1 MKRQLAYLCLG
12 AGVAALAGCSPNNPQ
27 TTDAA
32 HAPAQ
37 VASSGSTAG
46 SMEDTYTPAGEP
58 GTLPATMD
66 MLKHAIAYQSATGHG
81 DQTFAFAR
89 YLASALESAGFARS
103 DIEIVPVDGID
114 KSAALVLKYPGTSD
128 AKPILIN
135 GHMDVVA
142 ADADR
147 WTHPPFE
154 LAQEGD
160 YLYGRGVA
168 DMKNEVVALVQTL
181 MRLKKDGYKPVRGLV
196 VVLTGDE
203 ETDFASARMLAPK
216 YKDVEYVID
225 AEGGAGTYSDDL
237 KPELYRI
244 GAAEKLNV
252 DYLLTATG
260 PGGHS
265 SAPLHNNPLYT
276 LSRALAKVEQ
286 YQFPVTYNE
295 ITLASFKG
303 LGEHMQGPLGDAMK
317 AFAAN
322 PKDAK
327 AAATLSAEPAYVGQ
341 LRTTCVGTTMESG
354 HALNAVPKLANANI
368 NCRVWPGVSPDTIK
382 AELTRVIDDPAVNI
396 AIQDPQPVV
405 SQASPIMPKLFDT
418 ITATIHER
426 FPNVDVVPA
435 QGAGASDNQFFRNE
449 GLPAY
454 GVSPFFA
461 KPGDSRAHGI
471 DERVLAGEFQPALDF
486 WHSLLQKIT
495 RE

>member
-1 MKRQLAYLCLG
+1 MKKQLAYVCMGVGLALLAACSSGTQEAPG
-12 AGVAALAGCSPNNPQ
+12 ATGPAG
-27 TTDAA
+27 A
-32 HAPAQ
+32 
-37 VASSGSTAG
+37 ASSASASPQPDATA
-46 SMEDTYTPAGEP
+46 TANP
-58 GTLPATMD
+58 GTLPATMA
-66 MLKHAIAYQSATGHG
+66 MLTRSIAFQSATGHG
-81 DQTFAFAR
+81 DQTLAYAN
-89 YLASALESAGFARS
+89 YLASALESAGFAKS
-103 DIEIVPVDGID
+103 DIEVVPIDGVD
-114 KSAALVLKYPGTSD
+114 KSGALVLQWKGSGD

-135 GHMDVVA
+135 AHMDVVA

-154 LAQEGD
+154 LAKEGD

-168 DMKNEVVALVQTL
+168 DMKNEVVVLVQTL
-181 MRLKKDGYKPVRGLV
+181 MRLKKEGYTPQRGLI

-203 ETDFASARMLAPK
+203 ETDFASARTLAPK
-216 YKDVEYVID
+216 FKDVEYVLD
-225 AEGGAGTYSDDL
+225 AEGGGGTYSDDL

-303 LGEHMQGPLGDAMK
+303 LGEHMEGPLGAAMK

-327 AAATLSAEPAYVGQ
+327 AAATLSDDPAYVGQ

-368 NCRVWPGVSPDTIK
+368 NCRVWPGVSPEDIK
-382 AELTRVIDDPAVNI
+382 AELTKVIDDPAVKI
-396 AIQDPQPVV
+396 TIQDPQPVV
-405 SQASPIMPKLFDT
+405 SQASPIMPELFDV
-418 ITATIHER
+418 IAATIHER
-426 FPNVDVVPA
+426 FPGVDVVPS

-454 GVSPFFA
+454 GVTPFFA
-461 KPGDSRAHGI
+461 KPNDNRAHGI
-471 DERVLAGEFQPALDF
+471 DERILAGEFQPALDF
-486 WHSLLQKIT
+486 WYGLLQKIT
-495 RE
+495 TSH

>member
-1 MKRQLAYLCLG
+1 MKMKRIAYLCMG
-12 AGVAALAGCSPNNPQ
+12 AGLVAVAACSSN
-27 TTDAA
+27 
-32 HAPAQ
+32 APD
-37 VASSGSTAG
+37 VPESSG
-46 SMEDTYTPAGEP
+46 TPAGTASAPSTTASTEKP

-66 MLKHAIAYQSATGHG
+66 MLARAIAFQSATGHG
-81 DQTFAFAR
+81 DQTIALAH
-89 YLASALESAGFARS
+89 YLAEQLESAGFAKS
-103 DIEIVPVDGID
+103 DLEVVPINGID
-114 KSAALVLKYPGTSD
+114 KSAALVLNWKGSTN

-154 LAQEGD
+154 LAKEGE

-168 DMKNEVVALVQTL
+168 DMKNEIVVLVQTL
-181 MRLKKDGYKPVRGLV
+181 MRLKQEGFTPERGLI

-203 ETDFASARMLAPK
+203 ETDFASARTLAPK

-265 SAPLHNNPLYT
+265 STPLHNNPLYT
-276 LSRALAKVEQ
+276 LANALGRVQQ
-286 YQFPVTYNE
+286 YEFPVTYNE
-295 ITLASFKG
+295 ITLAAFKG
-303 LGEHMQGPLGDAMK
+303 LGEHVTGSLGEAMK

-327 AAATLSAEPAYVGQ
+327 AAATLSADPAYVGQ

-354 HALNAVPKLANANI
+354 HALNAVPKQANANI
-368 NCRVWPGVSPDTIK
+368 NCRVWPGVSPEAIK
-382 AELTRVIDDPAVNI
+382 AELTKVINDPAVKI
-396 AIQDPQPVV
+396 TIQDPQPVV
-405 SQASPIMPKLFDT
+405 SQASPIMPELFAAV
-418 ITATIHER
+418 TATIHER
-426 FPNVDVVPA
+426 FPGVDVVPS

-454 GVSPFFA
+454 GVSPFFS
-461 KPGDSRAHGI
+461 KPNDSRAHGI

-486 WHSLLQKIT
+486 WYGLLKKIT
-495 RE
+495 TQQ

>member
-1 MKRQLAYLCLG
+1 MKMRRIAYLCMG
-12 AGVAALAGCSPNNPQ
+12 AGLVAVAACSSN
-27 TTDAA
+27 
-32 HAPAQ
+32 APD
-37 VASSGSTAG
+37 VPESSG
-46 SMEDTYTPAGEP
+46 TPAGTASAPSTTASTEKP

-66 MLKHAIAYQSATGHG
+66 MLARAIAFQSATGHG
-81 DQTFAFAR
+81 DQTIALAH
-89 YLASALESAGFARS
+89 YLAEQLESAGFAKS
-103 DIEIVPVDGID
+103 DLEVVPINGID
-114 KSAALVLKYPGTSD
+114 KSAALVLNWKGSTN

-154 LAQEGD
+154 LAKEGE

-168 DMKNEVVALVQTL
+168 DMKNEIVVLVQTL
-181 MRLKKDGYKPVRGLV
+181 MRLKQEGFTPERGLI

-203 ETDFASARMLAPK
+203 ETDFASARTLAPK

-265 SAPLHNNPLYT
+265 STPLHNNPLYT
-276 LSRALAKVEQ
+276 LANALGRVQQ
-286 YQFPVTYNE
+286 YEFPVTYNE
-295 ITLASFKG
+295 ITLAAFKG
-303 LGEHMQGPLGDAMK
+303 LGEHVTGSLGEAMK

-327 AAATLSAEPAYVGQ
+327 AAATLSADPAYVGQ

-354 HALNAVPKLANANI
+354 HALNAVPKQANANI
-368 NCRVWPGVSPDTIK
+368 NCRVWPGVSPEAIK
-382 AELTRVIDDPAVNI
+382 AELTKVINDPAVTI
-396 AIQDPQPVV
+396 TIQDPQPVV
-405 SQASPIMPKLFDT
+405 SQASPIMPELFAA

-426 FPNVDVVPA
+426 FPGVDVVPS

-454 GVSPFFA
+454 GVSPFFS
-461 KPGDSRAHGI
+461 KPNDSRAHGI

-486 WHSLLQKIT
+486 WYGLLKKIT
-495 RE
+495 TQQ

>member
-1 MKRQLAYLCLG
+1 MKRLSYLCMG
-12 AGVAALAGCSPNNPQ
+12 AGMGLMAAC
-27 TTDAA
+27 
-32 HAPAQ
+32 
-37 VASSGSTAG
+37 SSGNPEATSGPAAASTAVKTAG
-46 SMEDTYTPAGEP
+46 SSAEP

-66 MLKHAIAYQSATGHG
+66 MLARAIAFQSATGHG
-81 DQTFAFAR
+81 DQTIAFAH
-89 YLASALESAGFARS
+89 YLANELESAGFAKS
-103 DIEIVPVDGID
+103 DIEVVPVDGID
-114 KSAALVLKYPGTSD
+114 KSAALVLHYAGSTD

-135 GHMDVVA
+135 AHMDVVA

-154 LAQEGD
+154 LAKEGE

-168 DMKNEVVALVQTL
+168 DMKNEVVVLVQTL
-181 MRLKKDGYKPVRGLV
+181 MRLKQEGFKPERGLIV
-196 VVLTGDE
+196 LLTGDE
-203 ETDFASARMLAPK
+203 ETDFASARTLAPK

-237 KPELYRI
+237 QPELYRI

-276 LSRALAKVEQ
+276 LANALGRVQQ
-286 YQFPVTYNE
+286 YQFPVTYNQ
-295 ITLASFKG
+295 ITLAAFKG
-303 LGEHMQGPLGDAMK
+303 LGEHVAGPLGEAMK

-327 AAATLSAEPAYVGQ
+327 AAATLSADPAYVGQ

-354 HALNAVPKLANANI
+354 HALNAVPKQANANI
-368 NCRVWPGVSPDTIK
+368 NCRVWPGVSPDAIK
-382 AELTRVIDDPAVNI
+382 AELTKVINDPAVTI
-396 AIQDPQPVV
+396 TIQDPQPVV
-405 SQASPIMPKLFDT
+405 SQASPIMPELFDT
-418 ITATIHER
+418 IAATIHER
-426 FPNVDVVPA
+426 FPGVDVVPS

-454 GVSPFFA
+454 GVSPFFS
-461 KPGDSRAHGI
+461 KPSDSRAHGI

-486 WHSLLQKIT
+486 WYGLLKKIT
-495 RE
+495 TKQ